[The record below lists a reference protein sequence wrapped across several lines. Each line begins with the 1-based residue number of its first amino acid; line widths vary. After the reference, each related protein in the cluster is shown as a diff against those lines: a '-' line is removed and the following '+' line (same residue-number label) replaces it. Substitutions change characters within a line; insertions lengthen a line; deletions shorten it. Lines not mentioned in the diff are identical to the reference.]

1 MAFTLIS
8 TLLLSL
14 LSFLFSSVNADSETH
29 IVKFDNQLRNCGF
42 NGENCGIIE
51 MTLDNPTVS
60 GSGSSADI
68 SYIPP
73 FYGGC
78 DGSGASCTSSDCSE
92 AFFQSDQTYVQ
103 VACQTDNVNILITFC
118 EGGSSSGS
126 DVASSSTADSG
137 SVTVVLDATRLA
149 SDSSTTSVNIPTSTV
164 VDGDSPESSLVSSS
178 ATSTSS
184 STSGIGNR
192 SAQSEGELEQD
203 ELRSNLTGG
212 SRPSRIVGSRSQNG
226 ALSPRS
232 QNGQILRDL
241 AGSPVSY
248 EHLISA
254 DQRLHEAQEDED
266 DMASDVQQRSEG
278 TVLPVPEPG
287 PNDAPGPHY
296 VSYDSSF
303 GNFGVLPPDDFPAQ
317 GAYNNTWAVS
327 FIYRFHLFHSND
339 PFLQAP
345 VWTPDPAAVPVQW
358 NTNTGNSLGEFE
370 NVASPRGTS
379 IGIGV
384 ESPTNKT
391 RTRSQ
396 APSRASE
403 KQASEHHSQPPAS
416 PKTASRAPTERTV
429 ERPFSPPQSVKS
441 HGTNKTRATERGTA
455 YPPLPE
461 SRFGDESI
469 HEGPSSPTRSHAARS
484 KAPSKAV
491 SVSPSDSLS
500 QVNIKRYK
508 SPSHREGSN
517 SHQSRPFSPYR
528 HGPTQED
535 LLAAAARGRAFVI
548 PEEEEEP
555 TKASSVAHTRAS
567 RASKTASAAPSA
579 TPSHRTRQ
587 STIPNGKA
595 PSTKQPSV
603 APQQSVLNQ
612 EEARIVEQALASAVR
627 TPRTSYYTPSAL
639 DAEVQQSSFHDNE
652 LCILL
657 HQLKAP
663 QTHELVRKVVLKA
676 VKQRMKKLSMKYDN
690 ESIKQYQKT
699 YHNHDP
705 LEQLPI
711 EDSDEPP
718 KWASDLKREILLM
731 QQRIE
736 SLGPK
741 IENLRPPPPPQSYAE
756 EGNFYDDDQY
766 THTPVTQ
773 TVNIHTQATGT
784 MAESMYQPETVM
796 TMEDAPPG
804 HHLENDAEFEDDEV
818 TEPTHRGFP
827 APTTDQTRTPP
838 NYALSDDRDDSPGQ
852 QYLEEE
858 LYKLRQRPSTTGEEQ
873 TTWDLRRS
881 DGPDEY
887 DDEEAPA
894 VAPTIPGS
902 ETGDYGG
909 RSTSPPLPP
918 IPQQDTDQRSIVQ
931 QAQWNGNYN
940 DPQQALPPWQKI
952 HQRLL
957 SWAIVWPL
965 SELDEALNSTTRG
978 HQVNEVAMSI
988 WSTQTYKRYVRSRM
1002 TDTPSGVVDRLFV
1015 PPNMAD
1021 AISNAVFNG
1030 RHGDAC
1036 GMLRDLWQ
1044 PFGLQ
1049 GMPRLLVVL
1058 AMHRSEKNHWVVHRF
1073 SLPDGSLTTYDSYP
1087 ERTIPDGRPLGWWF
1101 AIRVAWPD
1109 AIYPTADNL
1118 MQKMVRL
1125 HRPMQ
1130 LPIDNSVAAGGIW
1143 RNILMGSRA
1152 ERSLDL
1158 ERLRDLINTEV
1169 KNLRQRK
1176 LMGKLSIN
1184 APRPQWEDMS

>member
-1 MAFTLIS
+1 GG
-8 TLLLSL
+8 
-14 LSFLFSSVNADSETH
+14 
-29 IVKFDNQLRNCGF
+29 CGF
-42 NGENCGIIE
+42 NGEYCGIVE
-51 MTLDNPTVS
+51 MTLDNPTAS
-60 GSGSSADI
+60 GGGASADI

-78 DGSGASCTSSDCSE
+78 DGEGASCNSSACSE
-92 AFFQSDQTYVQ
+92 AFYEPDQTYVQ
-103 VACQTDNVNILITFC
+103 VACQNDDVNILITFC
-118 EGGSSSGS
+118 EGGESNTSIGTG
-126 DVASSSTADSG
+126 STAVD
-137 SVTVVLDATRLA
+137 VMLT
-149 SDSSTTSVNIPTSTV
+149 STTS
-164 VDGDSPESSLVSSS
+164 
-178 ATSTSS
+178 STSS
-184 STSGIGNR
+184 AQVGISSNV
-192 SAQSEGELEQD
+192 SPTTVMETQDYQD
-203 ELRSNLTGG
+203 ELRSNHSGV
-212 SRPSRIVGSRSQNG
+212 SRHSRTVGSRSQNG

-232 QNGQILRDL
+232 QNGQISHELVGL
-241 AGSPVSY
+241 PLSY
-248 EHLISA
+248 ERLPPSDH
-254 DQRLHEAQEDED
+254 RLHEMEEDVD

-278 TVLPVPEPG
+278 GMALPVPEPS

-296 VSYDSSF
+296 ISYDSSF
-303 GNFGVLPPDDFPAQ
+303 GNFGPLPPDDLPPQNALN
-317 GAYNNTWAVS
+317 A
-327 FIYRFHLFHSND
+327 
-339 PFLQAP
+339 
-345 VWTPDPAAVPVQW
+345 W
-358 NTNTGNSLGEFE
+358 NTAWTSDLPNGQIPWNLNTGNSFEGGLGLD
-370 NVASPRGTS
+370 NVASHRGTS
-379 IGIGV
+379 IAIGV
-384 ESPTNKT
+384 ESPSNKT

-403 KQASEHHSQPPAS
+403 KQA
-416 PKTASRAPTERTV
+416 ASRAPTARTTD
-429 ERPFSPPQSVKS
+429 RPLSPPQSVKS
-441 HGTNKTRATERGTA
+441 HGTNRTRPTEKGTV

-461 SRFGDESI
+461 SRFGDESMYD
-469 HEGPSSPTRSHAARS
+469 GPSSPTRSRAARS
-484 KAPSKAV
+484 KAPSKAP

-500 QVNIKRYK
+500 QYNVRRRVPM
-508 SPSHREGSN
+508 SPTSF

-528 HGPTQED
+528 HAPTQED
-535 LLAAAARGRAFVI
+535 LLAAATRGRAIVI
-548 PEEEEEP
+548 PEEEEP
-555 TKASSVAHTRAS
+555 TKASSQPS
-567 RASKTASAAPSA
+567 IAPSKQ
-579 TPSHRTRQ
+579 PS
-587 STIPNGKA
+587 IA
-595 PSTKQPSV
+595 PSKPSSIAPSKQPSV
-603 APQQSVLNQ
+603 APSHQSRSSRNRDVDATPTPSRPHTPDIDELNQ

-627 TPRTSYYTPSAL
+627 TPRTSYYTPSVL

-663 QTHELVRKVVLKA
+663 QTHDLVRKVVLKA
-676 VKQRMKKLSMKYDN
+676 VKQRMKKLSMNYDN

-705 LEQLPI
+705 ISQLPVK
-711 EDSDEPP
+711 DADEPP

-741 IENLRPPPPPQSYAE
+741 IENLRPPPPPQSYVE

-784 MAESMYQPETVM
+784 MAESMYQPETEM

-804 HHLENDAEFEDDEV
+804 SHFDNAAEFEDDGEM
-818 TEPTHRGFP
+818 TEPSHRGFP
-827 APTTDQTRTPP
+827 APTAAQIRTPP
-838 NYALSDDRDDSPGQ
+838 NYALSDGRDDSPGQ

-858 LYKLRQRPSTTGEEQ
+858 LYKLQQRPSATGEEQ

-881 DGPDEY
+881 DVPDEY
-887 DDEEAPA
+887 DDEESPA

-902 ETGDYGG
+902 EAGDLNR
-909 RSTSPPLPP
+909 RSTSPSLPP
-918 IPQQDTDQRSIVQ
+918 IPRDDTGQRSLVPQ
-931 QAQWNGNYN
+931 PQWNGNYN
-940 DPQQALPPWQKI
+940 DHQQDLPPWQKI

-988 WSTQTYKRYVRSRM
+988 WSTQTYKRYVRTRM

-1021 AISNAVFNG
+1021 AISNAVYNG

-1036 GMLRDLWQ
+1036 GMLRDLWG

-1058 AMHRSEKNHWVVHRF
+1058 AKHRSDENHWVVHRF

-1087 ERTIPDGRPLGWWF
+1087 EKNLPDGRPLGWWF
-1101 AIRVAWPD
+1101 AIRVAWPN
-1109 AIYPTADNL
+1109 AIYPSPDNL

-1130 LPIDNSVAAGGIW
+1130 LSIDNSVAAGGIW

-1176 LMGKLSIN
+1176 LLGKLSIN